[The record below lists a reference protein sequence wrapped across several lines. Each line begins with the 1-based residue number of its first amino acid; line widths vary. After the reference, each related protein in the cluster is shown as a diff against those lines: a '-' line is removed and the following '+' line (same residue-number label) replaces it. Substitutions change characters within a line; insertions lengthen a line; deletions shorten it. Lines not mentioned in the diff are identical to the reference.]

1 MKANQTALPAS
12 FLIIAFL
19 LLGAFPTPSG
29 GAFEPD
35 LSACLVMRQPDG
47 SLPDAI
53 DDDSLIVLDYGSFVL
68 VNLRASAIEQ
78 LTASGV
84 VVEDLSER
92 TLVRLG
98 DYVFDPVDGPS
109 LLPTD
114 LRLSEEE
121 KATSQ
126 YVIVQWYGPVRR
138 DFLESLEAAGARRV
152 QYIPDFGM
160 LIRRG
165 PIPVESLLEFD
176 FVRAVTPYEP
186 AYKVEGVLLS
196 PLGVQVLGVHLDKVP
211 DYERVLAQL
220 SEFGE
225 ITSDP
230 VFTASRI
237 IVRFRC
243 NTADVPKI
251 ASIPEVLV
259 VGLYTEPQKEDEI
272 QDQIMSMELGDN
284 GLPIVGY
291 REFLEYVG
299 LTGADV
305 PVAVCDTG
313 VGTGTDYDSMHPD
326 LRGRVLAVID
336 YAGNSGRDYDGHGTH
351 CAGIIAGNGAS
362 GVSDSNGFEVG
373 LGIAPEALIVTQN
386 YLADWYDV
394 AIVDLLGAAYSAGAQ
409 VHSNS
414 WGEGYYSDTGY
425 TTMCIEW
432 DEAMLDVKPD
442 EDGTQRLIVFK
453 SAGND
458 GSYGLSSPG
467 EAKNTIAIG
476 ATENYRPE
484 KGCSSINS
492 LADFSSRG
500 MCEDGR
506 VKPDLCCPGE
516 CIISALS
523 SQSYPGWCYGSFGS
537 YHEYCSGTSMSC
549 PAAAGAAALLVE
561 KVRNETENLPSP
573 ALVRAWMIATAFD
586 MPDPSDKPIPNDD
599 EGWGRIDLSAL
610 LDPDANV
617 LYYDEEVVFNETGE
631 DHILTVSVGS
641 MTAPFRVALAWL
653 DPPGALHAEPALVND
668 LDLIVTGADWTEYMG
683 NNFSDSFSEPGG
695 LPDRRNNVE
704 CVFIEA
710 PQGQYHIRVV
720 AHQITSDTT
729 PGTSGIQQPFA
740 LFVSNAL
747 DISSKAWIR
756 FSERAYRCDAEVE
769 VTLADLDLAEASSVT
784 VMAASTYAPDE
795 WLEVS
800 LFPNEEHPGL
810 FSGTFDLTPSDEFEY
825 DAVRIAHNYFIGA
838 LYIDEDDG
846 MGGHNVELIC
856 YAQADCEGP
865 ILQIIE
871 ITQSESGQVHFFIGA
886 SERCSAKIGY
896 WDATGHVKYI
906 QSPPN
911 QRNDE
916 HDIDIA
922 DLYPCSRYWA
932 AIELTDAYGNSTTWD
947 NEGQSFTF
955 ETKYYGT
962 KAYTG
967 GEIGDEDGW
976 YSSASN
982 GEPWRKS
989 TRRAYSGDSS
999 WYCGSEASGSYG
1011 NNWDTSLISDEFLVT
1026 GGAKLRFAVHS
1037 VTESSYDYL
1046 KVYVRHDGY
1055 DTLLKGMSFSGSS
1068 AGWQIKESS
1077 LQVYEDETVRIKF
1090 RFISDSSVTYEG
1102 CYIDE
1107 CIVISEGDCAAG
1119 ILLTDKLGYTCSQT
1133 VQVTLLDID
1142 LGQDLSSAEEVN
1154 IRLGKLPSGF
1164 EMDLTLTEVAPDSPR
1179 FSGEVPLSSDG
1190 APGTLPVSHGDLLS
1204 FAYTDPYP
1212 SDTEGETVLITV
1224 YIDCEAPVVTSYQS
1238 GCLSPEVGV
1247 IRFTTDTPSRAL
1259 LHFLGADDAVVAQ
1272 DSEASSTEHEI
1283 IIGGLEECTEYQFY
1297 LEMWDRVGNYRLM
1310 DNEGLYY
1317 TLETPRERVTLEDDC
1332 DRGEGDWVHFS
1343 NYGADQWHLSTRRS
1357 FSGSFSWF
1365 CGSDDGDYG
1374 DNMECVLTLNP
1385 LEWLPGSSL
1394 TFQTFYS
1401 LESSYDY
1408 GYVEVYNPKTSSWQT
1423 LERINGSSGD
1433 WRKVSIDLPNYE
1445 APSALRF
1452 RMKTD
1457 SYTVYEGWYVDDIA
1471 VKGLWDCHS
1480 GTLLLSRDT
1489 VGCTC
1494 TELGI
1499 ELVDLDLNA
1508 DHTRVETIDVT
1519 VSSAE
1524 TGDSVTT
1531 TLSEVDTDSSKF
1543 TGAIFVTDEDKHGAT
1558 NTILVT
1564 DGDSVSVSY
1573 WDEMYGSEKEPLTVF
1588 EEASTDCVRPDVL
1601 HFSSVPFGAS
1611 DVLASCTI
1619 SRPVECAFSYESL
1632 GSGDN
1637 IVVAAGGPK
1646 ERFAILVS
1654 DLEKCEEYHFTLE
1667 LVDTVGNQV
1676 LVDSDSPE
1684 YFFTFGYPW
1693 VEYSTGFGAPEGWA
1707 TGSLKPIYRPEEDVW
1722 NWNALGGADEESG
1735 YFCAE
1740 IPADVESVDAVL
1752 VSPPVWALGAM
1763 TVSFA
1768 EKHSSGS
1775 IDLVVEAAVLPD
1787 SEWVDITPFDVTHL
1801 STNTW
1806 RDIATVFSTNSEK
1819 CRYRIRVKSAPGAP
1833 SANLFIDRFRVTN
1846 DIGCEPK
1853 FDILCSAH
1861 EYRVNSTIKMELHVS
1876 PGNLTGEYF
1885 LTAAAISSDG
1895 LPFYYPNWSPLLNLV
1910 PLDFTAEG
1918 ALTMTLLDY
1927 TIETL
1932 ADAIN
1937 LQGYWLIEGTLYDAP
1952 DNPISTPTQ
1961 KGFLVIPHVDLIP
1974 CASLAVSP
1982 IAAMV
1987 QEAVFF
1993 DASASFDDVTPQEAL
2008 LFRWDLDA
2016 DGAWDSDFGQSAIL
2030 EMRFEYPGAFEV
2042 LVEVMDS
2049 LGQTD
2054 VAAQAVY
2061 VH

>member
-1 MKANQTALPAS
+1 MKTNQIALPAS
-12 FLIIAFL
+12 FLIITFL

-35 LSACLVMRQPDG
+35 PKACLVMRQPDG
-47 SLPDAI
+47 SLPNAV
-53 DDDSLIVLDYGSFVL
+53 DDDSLIVLDYASFVL
-68 VNLRASAIEQ
+68 VNLRPSAIEQ
-78 LTASGV
+78 LVASGV

-109 LLPTD
+109 FLPSG
-114 LRLSEEE
+114 LRLSEEGRV
-121 KATSQ
+121 TSQ

-138 DFLESLEAAGARRV
+138 DFLESLEAAGARCV

-160 LIRRG
+160 LVRRG
-165 PIPVESLLEFD
+165 PTPLQSLLEFD
-176 FVRAVTPYEP
+176 FVRAVTAYEP
-186 AYKVEGVLLS
+186 AFKVERVLLE
-196 PLGVQVLGVHLDKVP
+196 PLGVQPLAVHLDKVS
-211 DYERVLAQL
+211 DYERVLGLL

-225 ITSDP
+225 ITQDP
-230 VFTASRI
+230 VITASRI
-237 IVRFRC
+237 IVRLR
-243 NTADVPKI
+243 ADTTYVPKI

-272 QDQIMSMELGDN
+272 QDQIMSLELGDN
-284 GLPIVGY
+284 GLPMVGY
-291 REFLEYVG
+291 REFLEHVG

-313 VGTGTDYDSMHPD
+313 VGTGTDYDSMHLD

-336 YAGNSGRDYDGHGTH
+336 YAGNSGIDYDGHGTH

-386 YLADWYDV
+386 YLASYSYDPISDV
-394 AIVDLLGAAYSAGAQ
+394 LGAAYSAGAQ

-414 WGEGYYSDTGY
+414 WGDGYYSERGY
-425 TTMCIEW
+425 TTTCIEW
-432 DEAMLDVKPD
+432 DEAMLDVKPG
-442 EDGTQRLIVFK
+442 EDGTQRLIVLK

-484 KGCSSINS
+484 KGCTNMNS

-506 VKPDLCCPGE
+506 VKPDLCGPGE
-516 CIISALS
+516 CIISACS
-523 SQSYPGWCYGSFGS
+523 SQSYPGWCEGSFGS

-549 PAAAGAAALLVE
+549 PAAAGTAALLVE
-561 KVRNETENLPSP
+561 KVRSETENLPSP

-586 MPDPSDKPIPNDD
+586 MPDPSNKPIPNED

-610 LDPDANV
+610 LDPDANI
-617 LYYDEEVVFNETGE
+617 LYYDEEVMFTETGE
-631 DHILTVSVGS
+631 DHILTVSVAS
-641 MTAPFRVALAWL
+641 LTEPFRVALAWL
-653 DPPGALHAEPALVND
+653 DAPGALHAQPALVND
-668 LDLIVTGADWTEYMG
+668 LDLIVTGADWTEYLG

-695 LPDRRNNVE
+695 QPDRRNNVE
-704 CVFIEA
+704 CVFVEA

-800 LFPNEEHPGL
+800 LFPDEEHPGM
-810 FSGTFDLTPSDEFEY
+810 FSGTFKLTPSDEFEH
-825 DAVRIAHNYFIGA
+825 DAVRIAHNYFVGA

-846 MGGHNVELIC
+846 MGGRNAETIC

-865 ILQIIE
+865 VLQMTE
-871 ITQSESGQVHFFIGA
+871 ITQSESGRVRFSIGA
-886 SERCSAKIGY
+886 SEPCSVKIGY
-896 WDATGHVKYI
+896 WDATGQVKYA
-906 QSPPN
+906 QSPS
-911 QRNDE
+911 QRKDE
-916 HDIDIA
+916 HDIDIE
-922 DLYPCSRYWA
+922 DLYPCSSYCA
-932 AIELTDAYGNSTTWD
+932 VIELTDAYGNCTIWD

-962 KAYTG
+962 IAYTG

-976 YSSASN
+976 HSEAST
-982 GEPWRKS
+982 GEPWHKS
-989 TRRAYSGDSS
+989 SRRAYSGDSS
-999 WYCGSEASGSYG
+999 WYCGNESSGSYG
-1011 NNWDTSLISDEFLVT
+1011 NSWDTSLISDEFVVT
-1026 GGAKLRFAVHS
+1026 AGAELRFAVYW

-1046 KVYVRHDGY
+1046 KVYVWHDGR
-1055 DTLLKGMSFSGSS
+1055 DTLLSGMSFSGSS
-1068 AGWQIKESS
+1068 GGWQIKQSP
-1077 LQVYEDETVRIKF
+1077 LDVYEDETVRIKF
-1090 RFISDSSVTYEG
+1090 RFTSDYSATDEG

-1107 CIVISEGDCAAG
+1107 CMVIAEGDCASG
-1119 ILLTDKLGYTCSQT
+1119 ILLTDKDGYTCSQT
-1133 VQVTLLDID
+1133 VQVTLLDSN
-1142 LGQDLSSAEEVN
+1142 LGQDPSTAEEIT
-1154 IRLGKLPSGF
+1154 IRLGKLPSSSGV
-1164 EMDLTLTEVAPDSPR
+1164 DLPLTEVAPDSSR
-1179 FSGEVPLSSDG
+1179 FSGEVPLSADG
-1190 APGTLPVSHGDLLS
+1190 APGTLPVSHDDLLW

-1212 SDTEGETVLITV
+1212 SDTQDETLLITV
-1224 YIDCEAPVVTSYQS
+1224 YIDCRAPVITSYQS

-1247 IRFTTDTPSRAL
+1247 VRFTTDTPCRAL
-1259 LHFLGADDAVVAQ
+1259 LHFLGAEDAVVAQ
-1272 DSEASSTEHEI
+1272 DSEALSTEHEI
-1283 IIGGLEECTEYQFY
+1283 TITGLEECTEYQLF
-1297 LEMWDRVGNYRLM
+1297 LELWDEVGNYRLM
-1310 DNEGLYY
+1310 DNEGLLY
-1317 TLETPRERVTLEDDC
+1317 TFETPRERVTVEDDC
-1332 DRGEGDWVHFS
+1332 EQGEGDWSHYS

-1357 FSGSFSWF
+1357 CSGSFSWF
-1365 CGSDDGDYG
+1365 CGSDDGNYG
-1374 DNMECVLTLNP
+1374 DNMECILALDP
-1385 LEWLPGSSL
+1385 LEWLPGSTL

-1401 LESSYDY
+1401 LESGYDY
-1408 GYVEVYNPKTSSWQT
+1408 GYVEVYNPKTSSWRT
-1423 LERINGSSGD
+1423 LEQINGSSGD
-1433 WRKVSIDLPNYE
+1433 WATLSIDLPNYE
-1445 APSALRF
+1445 EPSALRF

-1457 SYTVYEGWYVDDIA
+1457 SYTVYEGWFIDDIA
-1471 VKGLWDCHS
+1471 IKGLWDCHS
-1480 GTLLLSRDT
+1480 GTLLLGRRT

-1494 TELGI
+1494 TQLQI
-1499 ELVDLDLNA
+1499 ELVDLDLNT
-1508 DHTRVETIDVT
+1508 DPGRVETIDVT

-1531 TLSEVDTDSSKF
+1531 TLGEVDTDSSRF
-1543 TGAIFVTDEDKHGAT
+1543 TGAVFVTDEDKHGAAD
-1558 NTILVT
+1558 TIQVT
-1564 DGDSVSVSY
+1564 DQDSVSVSY
-1573 WDEMYGSEKEPLTVF
+1573 WDEVYGPEKQPQMVVEDV
-1588 EEASTDCVRPDVL
+1588 STDCVRPEILDFDV
-1601 HFSSVPFGAS
+1601 VPIGAA
-1611 DVLASCTI
+1611 DALASCTI
-1619 SRPVECAFSYESL
+1619 SRAVDCVFSYESV
-1632 GSGDN
+1632 GSGLN
-1637 IVVAAGGPK
+1637 VNVAGGGPK
-1646 ERFAILVS
+1646 ERFCILVS
-1654 DLEKCEEYHFTLE
+1654 DLDKCEEYHFTLE
-1667 LVDTVGNQV
+1667 LVDTVGNHI

-1684 YFFTFGYPW
+1684 YFFTAGYPW
-1693 VEYSTGFGAPEGWA
+1693 VEYSTGFGDPEGWA

-1722 NWNALGGADEESG
+1722 EWREFGGADDEAG
-1735 YFCAE
+1735 CFYAE

-1763 TVSFA
+1763 TVSFS

-1775 IDLVVEAAVLPD
+1775 VDLMVEAAVLPH
-1787 SEWVDITPFDVTHL
+1787 SEWVDITPFDVSHL
-1801 STNTW
+1801 PGNTW
-1806 RDIATVFSTNSEK
+1806 HDVATVFSTNSER
-1819 CRYRIRVKSAPGAP
+1819 CRYRIRVQSGPGSA
-1833 SANLFIDRFRVTN
+1833 SAHVCIDSFSLTN
-1846 DIGCEPK
+1846 DIGCEPRL
-1853 FDILCSAH
+1853 DISCSAY
-1861 EYRVNSTIKMELHVS
+1861 EYRVNSTIKMDLRAS
-1876 PGNLTGEYF
+1876 LGNLTGKYF
-1885 LTAAAISSDG
+1885 LNAAAISSKG
-1895 LPFYYPNWSPLLNLV
+1895 YHFYYPNWSPVVSFV
-1910 PLDFTAEG
+1910 PLDFTKEG
-1918 ALTMTLLDY
+1918 PLTMTLVDH

-1932 ADAIN
+1932 ADAID
-1937 LQGYWLIEGTLYDAP
+1937 LQGYWLVEGTLYDASG
-1952 DNPISTPTQ
+1952 NPVSAATQ
-1961 KGFLVIPHVDLIP
+1961 KGFLVIPQVDLVP

-1982 IAAMV
+1982 VAAMV

-1993 DASASFDDVTPQEAL
+1993 DASASFDDVTSEEAL
-2008 LFRWDLDA
+2008 LFRWDLEA

-2054 VAAQAVY
+2054 IAAQGVY
-2061 VH
+2061 VY